1 MKKKEFKSWWIIGLL
16 IPFLGLIIYFTN
28 KGMNKNAKS
37 NLFTSTIIGFG
48 LWLLIGLSFLIKANE
63 PVVVEPKEYTV
74 AEWLVDTQE
83 SEPVVTV
90 IGMTTCGFCQN
101 YKPVITKLAEK
112 YGFNLFFYE
121 LEELKDEYT
130 TLKEELE
137 VLYDQIEKN
146 KDIIDE
152 IVTVSDDSAYE
163 YTRIIAKA
171 EGSLVGISSGAALAA
186 ACQIA
191 KRAENNGKNI
201 VVILP
206 DSGSRYLS
214 SGVFE

>member
-48 LWLLIGLSFLIKANE
+48 LWLFIGLSFLIKANE

-101 YKPVITKLAEK
+101 YKPVIESLAAQ
-112 YGFNLFFYE
+112 YGFNLYFFESDALEYEDALALEQTYE
-121 LEELKDEYT
+121 LKEYENRVPFTFIVQEE
-130 TLKEELE
+130 
-137 VLYDQIEKN
+137 
-146 KDIIDE
+146 
-152 IVTVSDDSAYE
+152 TVKLLTQY
-163 YTRIIAKA
+163 
-171 EGSLVGISSGAALAA
+171 G
-186 ACQIA
+186 
-191 KRAENNGKNI
+191 
-201 VVILP
+201 VIK
-206 DSGSRYLS
+206 
-214 SGVFE
+214 